1 MIMSKLKVYKMVGED
16 YCDDSF
22 CVVPSDVYLKSEAD
36 ELISKRDFGRELFLC
51 MTNPRLLEA
60 VVSQFEEYKQ
70 SGIFVPAL
78 KEAK

>member
-1 MIMSKLKVYKMVGED
+1 MIKKCKFYTSVKSGVTMSR
-16 YCDDSF
+16 
-22 CVVPSDVYLKSEAD
+22 KSWIQ
-36 ELISKRDFGRELFLC
+36 LISKRGFGRELFLC